1 MGQTNMLYVSATI
14 CLPGSQGSTQCSTVD
29 HMLLDTGS
37 IGVRV
42 MASALDSTLASRLPA
57 QTGATDDPTG
67 GAPIAQCAPFASGY
81 TWGPVKRADVAIGG
95 KTAGNL
101 PIQVIGES
109 AYATGLASCVPRG
122 GTDLSTV
129 AELGANGVIGIGHRA
144 RDFPSAAQSA
154 SPAYYYYCVSPSSC
168 TRTRVPLDTQVMNPV
183 ANFTSDNNGTIIRLP
198 ALPSDG
204 QATATGELVFG
215 VGTRQNNVL
224 PSTANVV
231 PVDQTGFFT
240 TIYKGKSFVQS
251 AIDSGS
257 GANFFQDSTI
267 PVSKYSLMYI
277 PTSALSL
284 TAALKPSNGSAT
296 SVEASFQVGNAMNL
310 MASQYAAF
318 DSLGAY
324 QTLSNYFLWGLPFF
338 FGRSVYTVLEG
349 AKIGKQT
356 GPFVAF

>member
-1 MGQTNMLYVSATI
+1 MGETNMLYVSATI
-14 CLPGSQGSTQCSTVD
+14 CIPGSQGSTQCSTVD

-42 MASALDSTLASRLPA
+42 MASALGSTLASHLPA

-67 GAPIAQCAPFASGY
+67 NAPIAQCAPFASGY
-81 TWGPVKRADVAIGG
+81 TWGPVRRADVTIGG

-109 AYATGLASCVPRG
+109 AYATGLSSCVPRG

-144 RDFPSAAQSA
+144 RDFPSAAQYA
-154 SPAYYYYCVSPSSC
+154 SPAYYYYCASPASCSS
-168 TRTRVPLDTQVMNPV
+168 TRVPLDTQVMNPV

-198 ALPSDG
+198 ALPAGG
-204 QATATGELVFG
+204 QATAMGELVFG

-240 TIYKGKSFVQS
+240 ITYKGKSFS
-251 AIDSGS
+251 RGAIDSGS
-257 GANFFQDSTI
+257 GANFFQDDTI
-267 PVSKYSLMYI
+267 PLNKWSLMYI
-277 PTSALSL
+277 PPSDLSL
-284 TAALKPSNGSAT
+284 SAALRPGNGATT
-296 SVEASFQVGNAMNL
+296 SVTASFQVGNAMNL
-310 MASQYAAF
+310 MAGQYAAF
-318 DSLGAY
+318 DNLGAY
-324 QTLSNYFLWGLPFF
+324 QTLPSYFLLGLPFF
-338 FGRSVYTVLEG
+338 YGRSMYTVLEG
-349 AKIGKQT
+349 AKIGTQS